1 MQKFVDETTFGLIE
15 EYSDDQFQNEQS
27 IEIAKEII
35 SELKINKIFLQG
47 EFSDDYWVLIDN
59 KEIGHQKYYYFNDI
73 NDIDI
78 KNMVKCW
85 ILNYLLSI
93 KPRSGSAYLNYLKQF
108 LEITNYLSLQ
118 EMDEIEAALNNLD
131 TSTQLGVLLSGVNF
145 TDYIYSNRLTDSNV
159 ELFIHELRS
168 LSSKFTRSNRPR
180 DLPPYKDI
188 VRFSHILISYAK
200 VWDKKSELKYL
211 PLLIWWKLTSVIP
224 MRPSEFCS
232 IKRDCLSVKGK
243 TYYIIIPRQKQ
254 KATTKTLEVIDT
266 IPISQ
271 EIYKLIKRYI
281 LISDPFGVTE
291 TLISAEVYRSMIN
304 YPMKMTT
311 RILNPNYF
319 VLYMLN
325 NLLDAFYSEVLKDIF
340 DLEPIKKSIWLKEEN
355 KIKKLVHDDMF
366 SEFITTKN
374 IIQMQPNDTRHYA
387 ICSMMI
393 QGFSPLTIA
402 RMAGHQHLES
412 QFHYQ
417 KHIEF
422 FIDSKAYD
430 VIIENRLINKTKSGY
445 FNSTLAIK
453 DIINRSLAPEESFN
467 YKDEVE
473 IGFCTDKLKRC
484 ESSICLFC
492 SKNWIPRE
500 EIEKNLKEIIE
511 LKTGLKKKLKNRSD
525 TLKRI
530 YKDIKVE
537 YKNCRISPIEL
548 EELARESKLTIGD
561 IHDYA
566 MLITNIFNE
575 KG

>member
-1 MQKFVDETTFGLIE
+1 MSEFLEKITYGHIE
-15 EYSDDQFQNEQS
+15 EYSDDEFQNEQS

-35 SELKINKIFLQG
+35 AELKINNFFLQG
-47 EFSDDYWVLIDN
+47 EFSDDYWILTDN
-59 KEIGHQKYYYFNDI
+59 KEIGIQKYFYFNDI
-73 NDIDI
+73 NDVDI
-78 KNMVKCW
+78 KPKVKCW

-93 KPRSGSAYLNYLKQF
+93 KPSSGSAYLHYLKQF
-108 LEITNYLSLQ
+108 FGATNYLSLQ
-118 EMDEIEAALNNLD
+118 EIDEIESAINNLD
-131 TSTQLGVLLSGVNF
+131 SSIQLNVLLSGVNF
-145 TDYIYSNRLTDSNV
+145 IDYIHSNRLMDSNV
-159 ELFIHELRS
+159 ELFIHQLRS
-168 LSSKFTRSNRPR
+168 LSSKFTCSNSPR

-188 VRFSHILISYAK
+188 VRFSHILISYSK

-211 PLLIWWKLTSVIP
+211 PLLIWWKLTSIIP

-232 IKRDCLSVKGK
+232 IKRNCLSVKGE
-243 TYYIIIPRQKQ
+243 TYYITIPRQKQ

-281 LISDPFGVTE
+281 LISDSFGETE

-304 YPMKMTT
+304 YPIKMTT
-311 RILNPNYF
+311 RTLNPKYF

-325 NLLDAFYSEVLKDIF
+325 NLLNAFYSEVLKDIF
-340 DLEPIKKSIWLKEEN
+340 DLEPIKKSNWLKEEN
-355 KIKKLVHDDMF
+355 KIKKMVQDEEF
-366 SEFITTKN
+366 YEFITSKT
-374 IIQMQPNDTRHYA
+374 IIQIQPNDTRHYA

-402 RMAGHQHLES
+402 RIAGHQHLES

-430 VIIENRLINKTKSGY
+430 AIIENHLTNTGC
-445 FNSTLAIK
+445 FDSTLAIK
-453 DIINRSLAPEESFN
+453 DIINRSLAPEESFEF
-467 YKDEVE
+467 KEEVE

-484 ESSICLFC
+484 ESRICLFC

-500 EIEKNLKEIIE
+500 EIEKNLKEIIK
-511 LKTGLKKKLKNRSD
+511 LKTGLKKKLKNRAD

-530 YKDIKVE
+530 YKDMKVE
-537 YKNCRISPIEL
+537 YKNCRISPIEQ

-566 MLITNIFNE
+566 MLITNIFKE
-575 KG
+575 KE